1 MPSFSLSAHDDDL
14 TSYEV
19 QYRGVAT
26 PNNVSE
32 VFFEAVTEPAGVMLY
47 YDILGLMAYS
57 TYNVSVRG
65 TNQYGVGD
73 FSEEITVRTQEGGE
87 YTCGTMHR

>member
-1 MPSFSLSAHDDDL
+1 MPTFSLSAHDNDL

-32 VFFEAVTEPAGVMLY
+32 VFFEAVTKPAGVMLY
-47 YDILGLMAYS
+47 YDILDLMAYS
-57 TYNVSVRG
+57 TYNVSVRAI
-65 TNQYGVGD
+65 NQYGVGE
-73 FSEEITVRTQEGGE
+73 FSEEVTVRTEEGGE
-87 YTCGTMHR
+87 YMWDHA